1 MIQKRLER
9 LKPYFKGIKVAE
21 HFNIVEFNLK
31 KEWLIQEKSG
41 IDVQQKPSGDNK
53 QSGILYSMFYSDLK
67 TFDEILD
74 YIEEDIIAH
83 NLELEQKETL
93 LRAKVEELKRVF
105 EDKSL
110 VELNGLKFTTENDS
124 LKLGTNMPGHRK
136 PPIPP
141 PSKMIK
147 EGGDPRPTLKPEYLS
162 DMDNKN
168 KIKQNGTTKELSR
181 ESQPTK

>member
-53 QSGILYSMFYSDLK
+53 QAGILYNMFYSDSK
-67 TFDEILD
+67 TFDEILN
-74 YIEEDIIAH
+74 YVEEDVIAH

-124 LKLGTNMPGHRK
+124 LKLGTNKK
-136 PPIPP
+136 PTPP
-141 PSKMIK
+141 PTKMVK
-147 EGGDPRPTLKPEYLS
+147 EGEEYLK
-162 DMDNKN
+162 DMDNKE
-168 KIKQNGTTKELSR
+168 KIKQNGATKELSTN
-181 ESQPTK
+181 SQPK

>member
-1 MIQKRLER
+1 MIQDRLNR

-53 QSGILYSMFYSDLK
+53 QAGILYNMFYSDSK
-67 TFDEILD
+67 TFDEILN
-74 YIEEDIIAH
+74 YVEEEVIAH

-110 VELNGLKFTTENDS
+110 VELNGLKFTTSEQS
-124 LKLGTNMPGHRK
+124 LKLGTNKK
-136 PPIPP
+136 PT
-141 PSKMIK
+141 SRMIK
-147 EGGDPRPTLKPEYLS
+147 EGEDLRPKLKPEYLK

-168 KIKQNGTTKELSR
+168 KIKQNGSSKELS
-181 ESQPTK
+181 ENSQSK

>member
-41 IDVQQKPSGDNK
+41 IEVQQKPSGDNK

-83 NLELEQKETL
+83 NLELEQKEEL
-93 LRAKVEELKRVF
+93 LRVKVEELKRVF
-105 EDKSL
+105 EDKTL
-110 VELNGLKFTTENDS
+110 NELNGLKFTTSDNS
-124 LKLGTNMPGHRK
+124 LKLGTK
-136 PPIPP
+136 KSTT
-141 PSKMIK
+141 PSQIIK
-147 EGGDPRPTLKPEYLS
+147 EGEEPRPKIKPESLK
-162 DMDNKN
+162 DMDNKE
-168 KIKQNGTTKELSR
+168 KIKQNGSTKEFSKN
-181 ESQPTK
+181 S